1 MLYSATGSGE
11 LDGASQLRSTSCATA
26 IPVPVR
32 ETVAVPP
39 VVELLLI
46 LSCPVRGPDVGGSNC
61 SFNVKVWLGFSVAG
75 KLPPIIL
82 KPVPVIVA
90 EFTVTGVVPV
100 EVTVKDCAVAV
111 FTVALPKLRLPAL
124 IVNCGFAAAPVPLS
138 TIEIVLPLVEL
149 LVMFS

>member
-1 MLYSATGSGE
+1 MLYSVTGSEE
-11 LDGASQLRSTSCATA
+11 LDGASQLRSTLCATA
-26 IPVPVR
+26 VPVPVR
-32 ETVAVPP
+32 ETVAVLPL
-39 VVELLLI
+39 VELLLI
-46 LSCPVRGPDVGGSNC
+46 ASCPVRAPDVVGSNC
-61 SFNVKVWLGFSVAG
+61 SFSVRVWLGFSVAG
-75 KLPPIIL
+75 KLPPMIL

-100 EVTVKDCAVAV
+100 EVTVKDCTVAV

-124 IVNCGFAAAPVPLS
+124 IVNCGFAAVPVPLS